1 MKENVVKNKSFDFS
15 LIIIELY
22 KKLQEQ
28 REYVISKQLLRSATS
43 IGANIAESEA
53 SESRAD
59 FVHKLSIA
67 SKEARET
74 LYWLRLLERSS
85 LVEIESDIYID
96 KCDEIIRLLTSIIKT
111 IRLKN

>member
-22 KKLQEQ
+22 KILQEQ

-43 IGANIAESEA
+43 VGANIAESEA

-85 LVEIESDIYID
+85 LVEIELTKYIES
-96 KCDEIIRLLTSIIKT
+96 CDEIIRLFTSIIKT
-111 IRLKN
+111 IKFKN

>member
-28 REYVISKQLLRSATS
+28 REYVLSKQLLRSATS

-85 LVEIESDIYID
+85 LVEIESDVYIE

>member
-1 MKENVVKNKSFDFS
+1 M
-15 LIIIELY
+15 IIIELY
-22 KKLQEQ
+22 KKLQGQ

-67 SKEARET
+67 NKEARET

-85 LVEIESDIYID
+85 LVEIESYIYID